1 MDVREKLVEILKQAP
16 FEGKVLDEW
25 WWEEKIKRIADHLI
39 SNGVT
44 VQDGKPLDAF
54 LHPVDTYK
62 GLKAKYL
69 VFKAD
74 MEERVGNCFV
84 LRPDKDPA
92 AVEAIRAYASAT
104 DNETLAEDIYNW
116 VGKSEPVQEWVSAKD
131 RLPEIPEGW
140 AETPEPVLYMMKNTK
155 TIYAGYYGEGGVW
168 KDKYFRQYAD
178 SRNGVDV
185 DDVLCWMYQHDLPQ
199 PPKGE

>member
-1 MDVREKLVEILKQAP
+1 MDVREKLIELLCNLPTPEFVIGTRRA
-16 FEGKVLDEW
+16 GKKL
-25 WWEEKIKRIADHLI
+25 ITAGFIADHLI

-44 VQDGKPLDAF
+44 VQEWI
-54 LHPVDTYK
+54 PVD
-62 GLKAKYL
+62 
-69 VFKAD
+69 
-74 MEERVGNCFV
+74 
-84 LRPDKDPA
+84 
-92 AVEAIRAYASAT
+92 
-104 DNETLAEDIYNW
+104 
-116 VGKSEPVQEWVSAKD
+116 D

-140 AETPEPVLYMMKNTK
+140 TETPEPVLYMMKNTK

-185 DDVLCWMYQHDLPQ
+185 DDVLCWMWQHDLPK